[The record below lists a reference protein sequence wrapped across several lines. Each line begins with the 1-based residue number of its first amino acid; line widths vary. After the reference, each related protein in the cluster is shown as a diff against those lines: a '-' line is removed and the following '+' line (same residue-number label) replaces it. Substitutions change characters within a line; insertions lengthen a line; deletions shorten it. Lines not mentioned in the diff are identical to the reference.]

1 MTESPTKRG
10 PGRPRKEKTVP
21 LHVNIPVELDQ
32 RIRSE
37 AEKRDMTLSRFV
49 QRALEAAVPQ
59 AES

>member
-1 MTESPTKRG
+1 MTVNPTKRR

-21 LHVNIPVELDQ
+21 LHVNIPVELNQ
-32 RIRSE
+32 RIRNE

-49 QRALEAAVPQ
+49 QRALEAAAPQ